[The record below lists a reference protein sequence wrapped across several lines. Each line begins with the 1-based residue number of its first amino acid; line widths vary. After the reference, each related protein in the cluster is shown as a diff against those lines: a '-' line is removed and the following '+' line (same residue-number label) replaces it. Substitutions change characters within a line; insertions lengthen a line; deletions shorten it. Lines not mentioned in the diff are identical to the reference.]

1 MMTSDLVLPASV
13 TMVSGPRCGCI
24 ASSSGSVCAT
34 GAHSTTMSAPRTA
47 ASIGNA
53 SSITPRRTAASSD
66 APDRPTPMTCP
77 TTPAR
82 RNASASEPPIRPT
95 PTITNR
101 ELEKEEATT
110 LPCQKKAKRHCSPM
124 CVAPDVPAAT
134 AVRRAAGQAAASA
147 CASADSSA
155 AMQAAF
161 SSGSPML
168 MRSHCGRP

>member
-1 MMTSDLVLPASV
+1 MTSDLVLPASV
-13 TMVSGPRCGCI
+13 TMVSGSRWGCI

-47 ASIGNA
+47 SSIGNA
-53 SSITPRRTAASSD
+53 SSITPRRTAVSSD
-66 APDRPTPMTCP
+66 AADRPTPMTRP

-82 RNASASEPPIRPT
+82 RNASASEPPIKPT

-110 LPCQKKAKRHCSPM
+110 PPCQKKTKRHCSPM
-124 CVAPDVPAAT
+124 CVAADASAAT
-134 AVRRAAGQAAASA
+134 AAKHVAGGQATAFA
-147 CASADSSA
+147 CANADSSA
-155 AMQAAF
+155 PMQVAF

-168 MRSHCGRP
+168 IRSHCGKP